1 MRNSGMVRNKFI
13 FFIKKKQLCGK
24 DKMRKKNSALYILQN
39 NLIKSAKYLKLKCG
53 FRKIIFKKY
62 KMRKKYAKLKN
73 AEKFLNLN

>member
-1 MRNSGMVRNKFI
+1 
-13 FFIKKKQLCGK
+13 
-24 DKMRKKNSALYILQN
+24 MRKKNSALYILQN

-62 KMRKKYAKLKN
+62 KMRKKYAELKN